1 MKRILLVL
9 FAVILSVTC
18 FATVALAADVSVKLD
33 GETLAF
39 EQPPV
44 IIEGRTLV
52 PLRAIFEALGA
63 TVEWNGETKT
73 VTSTKG
79 DVTIK
84 LAIGSNVLNKNDE
97 SVELDVPAQI
107 VGEGYTMVPA
117 RAIAES
123 FGVTVDWDDA
133 TKTVV
138 LTSPVVD
145 APVEPETVEGTV
157 VNLIRA
163 DTYTGNSNYYYGN
176 CVDSKLKMVAN
187 PIDANDKVFVLEP
200 GVNDKASWTYFWVKD
215 TKYIPG
221 QTYIAE
227 YDIYIESDVFGYVP
241 EKATFG
247 TNFRYGDNAEG
258 GASKDRGVAPN
269 GKSSVMTV
277 PTATWQHVQY
287 IYTIP
292 ETINLDAEMKFGVY
306 GNPIKN
312 PDYSFN
318 TALKYYIDN
327 ISVVPYS
334 GDKGHGPVAGANA
347 IHAMN
352 KFDIDAVDGIVID
365 FDSESVLEEV
375 PFGKVHA
382 PELKDGHIYLT
393 VAEGVTTDVQAN
405 YKTSFDASEY
415 NAVAFKVKSDAPAFA
430 DSYFAVYYATEDDP
444 KLSQAKSKAYGYVD
458 CKLTEDG
465 YYIGY
470 IDFSDVDEWKGTITT
485 LRFDPMEH
493 VVGTVAVDKL
503 IIFKK

>member
-1 MKRILLVL
+1 M
-9 FAVILSVTC
+9 
-18 FATVALAADVSVKLD
+18 ALAADVSVKLD

-138 LTSPVVD
+138 LTSPVVE
-145 APVEPETVEGTV
+145 APVVPETVEGAV

-176 CVDSKLKMVAN
+176 TVDSKLKVVAN
-187 PIDANDKVFVLEP
+187 PVDESDKVFVLEP
-200 GVNDKASWTYFWVKD
+200 ADTGKASWTYFWVKNV
-215 TKYIPG
+215 KFVPG
-221 QTYIAE
+221 QRYIAE
-227 YDIYIESDVFGYVP
+227 YDILIESDVYNYVP
-241 EKATFG
+241 ETATFG
-247 TNFRYGDNAEG
+247 TNFRYGDNAEDG
-258 GASKDRGVAPN
+258 VSKDRGVAPN

-277 PTATWQHVQY
+277 ATGEWNHVKY
-287 IYTIP
+287 VYTIP
-292 ETINLDAEMKFGVY
+292 ETINASAEMKFGIY

-318 TALKYYIDN
+318 TALKYYVDN
-327 ISVVPYS
+327 ISVVPFD
-334 GDKGHGPVAGANA
+334 GKNADGPIKASEVS
-347 IHAMN
+347 IMD
-352 KFDIDAVDGIVID
+352 KFDIDAVEGIVFD
-365 FDSESVLEEV
+365 FNDESDLEKT
-375 PFGKVHA
+375 PFGKVHS
-382 PELKDGHIYLT
+382 PEIKDGHIYLT
-393 VAEGVTTDVQAN
+393 VGEDMTTDVQAS
-405 YKTSFDASEY
+405 YKSSFDASEY
-415 NAVAFKVKSDAPAFA
+415 NAVAFKVKSDAPAFEG
-430 DSYFAVYYATEDDP
+430 SYFAVYYATEDDP
-444 KLSQAKSKAYGYVD
+444 KLSQAKSKSYGYD
-458 CKLTEDG
+458 GCKKTEDG

-470 IDFSDVDEWKGTITT
+470 IDFTNIENWKGTVTT
-485 LRFDPMEH
+485 VRFDPMEH
-493 VVGTVAVDKL
+493 VIGTVAIDKL